1 MNSSNSPADETCV
14 SEDEK
19 WMRYALKLAEKAQA
33 INEVP
38 VGAVIVKEGRI
49 LGEGFNSPIQDHDPS
64 AHAEMNAIR
73 MAASNIQNYRLVDAS
88 LYVTL
93 EPCPMCAG
101 AIIHARLARV
111 VFGASDYKT
120 GAAGSVMQ
128 LLQSEK
134 LNHKCVINGGI
145 LKAECAE
152 TISAFFAWRRSQI
165 KAAKAAAKIG
175 DSTQAVK

>member
-1 MNSSNSPADETCV
+1 MNSSNSPANETCRN
-14 SEDEK
+14 EDEK
-19 WMRYALKLAEKAQA
+19 WMRYALTLAHKAQS
-33 INEVP
+33 ISEVP

-49 LGEGFNSPIQDHDPS
+49 IGEGYNSPIQDNDPS

-73 MAASNIQNYRLVDAS
+73 MAAKNIQNYRLVGAS

-101 AIIHARLARV
+101 AIVHARLARV

-120 GAAGSVMQ
+120 GAAGSAMQ

-134 LNHKCVINGGI
+134 LNHKCDINGGV
-145 LKAECAE
+145 LEAMCAE
-152 TISAFFAWRRSQI
+152 TISAFFSRRRSQI
-165 KAAKAAAKIG
+165 KAARIAAKTG
-175 DSTQAVK
+175 DSTMAVK